1 METSIDLKG
10 ISDLLGLITMVRGDH
25 RVFQGPEYD
34 ALEMK
39 LVQAA
44 DRMLGWVLSE
54 QLSSAVERL
63 AGESVERIGPYVV
76 RQSPTT
82 FGVEVAPPDA
92 EAASLAATASAWVP
106 PANVGQ
112 MPPTDLMG
120 PQHQDFRQLFAGLGY
135 DQIDSAMG
143 KWQLPGLDSPYWA
156 STETAEDR
164 KAKFARVAAQGG
176 PGGPKA
182 QQATQWTP
190 QPPQAAQAPWQGQQS
205 QAGPACKKCGSTAT
219 RSSTVRKEGPNQGRA
234 FRQCVQCNGFVAWG
248 G

>member
-1 METSIDLKG
+1 MTSVVDLKG
-10 ISDLLGLITMVRGDH
+10 IAEMLGLLELSTVDGRK
-25 RVFQGPEYD
+25 VFSGPEYEVL
-34 ALEMK
+34 AKK

-54 QLSSAVERL
+54 QLSSAVEQPRRFKVKDDWDVP
-63 AGESVERIGPYVV
+63 VEALETAQAP
-76 RQSPTT
+76 
-82 FGVEVAPPDA
+82 VAEP
-92 EAASLAATASAWVP
+92 AWVP

-190 QPPQAAQAPWQGQQS
+190 PPPQAAQAPAQS
-205 QAGPACKKCGSTAT
+205 WGTVQTGPACKKCGGTAT